1 MKTKHFSEIQRF
13 RQPFVWLLLGGIMA
27 MLLWAIVQ
35 QLFLGKPFGTNPMP
49 DAGLLVLTGLYGG
62 FVFLF
67 TRIRLETRIDADGV
81 HYRMFPFNRDTKHVK
96 WDELKKAFVREYSP
110 ISEYGGWGYR
120 SGMRRKN
127 GALNISGKTG
137 LQLVFNDDTKL
148 LLGTRRGKELEETV
162 AQYFKT
168 TNA

>member
-1 MKTKHFSEIQRF
+1 MKTTSFSETQRF
-13 RQPFVWLLLGGIMA
+13 RQPLVWLLLGGIMA
-27 MLLWAIVQ
+27 MLLWAVVQ
-35 QLFLGKPFGTNPMP
+35 QIFLGKPFGTNPMP

-67 TRIRLETRIDADGV
+67 TRIRLETRIDSEGI

-96 WDELKKAFVREYSP
+96 WDELKNAFVREYNP

-148 LLGTRRGKELEETV
+148 LLGTRRGEELGKV
-162 AQYFKT
+162 IAQYIKSE
-168 TNA
+168 N